1 MFDES
6 TFPGGSI
13 HPIIVMTIHTVCP
26 GTTIRY
32 TAEYIR
38 A

>member
-1 MFDES
+1 MFDDS
-6 TFPGGSI
+6 TFPAGSV
-13 HPIIVMTIHTVCP
+13 HPIIVMTIHTVWP
-26 GTTIRY
+26 STTIRY